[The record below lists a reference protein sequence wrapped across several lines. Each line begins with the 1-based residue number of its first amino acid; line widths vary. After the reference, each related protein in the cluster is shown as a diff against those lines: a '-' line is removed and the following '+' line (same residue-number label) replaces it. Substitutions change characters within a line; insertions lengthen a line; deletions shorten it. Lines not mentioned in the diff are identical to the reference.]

1 MAEAI
6 QVLRSL
12 AFNSRGRF
20 NFIQFNGKALT
31 MGYKRREKKNNIFFK
46 TTFKMVLKLGRT
58 NVFL

>member
-20 NFIQFNGKALT
+20 NFIQFNGKALS
-31 MGYKRREKKNNIFFK
+31 MGFYILLKEKRKEINLSYHKIKYFE
-46 TTFKMVLKLGRT
+46 T
-58 NVFL
+58 